1 MSRRFRICMAKGG
14 RESARPS
21 YGRPKLTLILSQK
34 KKPKTVFPKTLRPQ
48 FSYFSLVLESAVFW
62 YIWNTADSRTR
73 LNFENCGRKVLGNT
87 ALFLLATRV
96 LPASPNFGQ
105 AKQGQKFVVP
115 TFHIHFLN
123 PECVRIP
130 WVFAQKNFPVKIFGY
145 GAIYEKVQFFTDF
158 SS

>member
-1 MSRRFRICMAKGG
+1 MAKGG

-21 YGRPKLTLILSQK
+21 YGRPKLTLISSQK

-48 FSYFSLVLESAVFW
+48 FSDFSLEIESAIFRI
-62 YIWNTADSRTR
+62 YQNTADSISR
-73 LNFENCGRKVLGNT
+73 LKYENCGRKVFRNT

-130 WVFAQKNFPVKIFGY
+130 WLLAPKNLHVENFRVRSVLPK
-145 GAIYEKVQFFTDF
+145 KSLTSNWQF
-158 SS
+158 